1 MKATD
6 LMVGD
11 LVMVHPSGMLIKV
24 AAVHNKKVAYHAC
37 PNKLEWVRRD
47 LLKPVPLTAEILEK
61 NGFNQDKYGQ
71 FILNE
76 DTGESEH
83 YLCIVPSYDEGK
95 YWWTVNSEPIAKI
108 NHLHELQHIFRL
120 CKIDKE
126 IKI

>member
-1 MKATD
+1 MEATD

-61 NGFNQDKYGQ
+61 IGFNQDKYWQ

-83 YLCIVPSYDEGK
+83 FLCIVPSYDEGM